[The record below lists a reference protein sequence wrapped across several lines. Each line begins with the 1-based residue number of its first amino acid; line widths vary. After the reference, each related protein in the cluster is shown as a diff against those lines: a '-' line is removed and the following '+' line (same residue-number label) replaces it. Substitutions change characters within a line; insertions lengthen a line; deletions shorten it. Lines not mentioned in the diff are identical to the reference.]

1 MALGT
6 PSNCINH
13 PAVEAVGR
21 CKQCGKPFC
30 SACAISGPTGKFC
43 SESCKEKHQAF
54 IQRAQQLERP
64 NAGAGFLLKLRR
76 LAVKLLIWAA
86 VILVVVFLLAK
97 FKIYDVPI
105 LSDMMRRYIG
115 F

>member
-13 PAVEAVGR
+13 PSVEAVGR

-43 SESCKEKHQAF
+43 SDSCKEKHQAF
-54 IQRAQQLERP
+54 IQRAQQLERSSV
-64 NAGAGFLLKLRR
+64 GAGFLLKVRR
-76 LAVKLLIWAA
+76 MVVKVAIWAA

-97 FKIYDVPI
+97 FNVYDVPI
-105 LSDMMRRYIG
+105 LAKLMRQYIG